1 MGNNFCVNSKSKNKD
16 FEQSRSRTSTSNGKS
31 VGQQS
36 KARDRRCTVADEE
49 IVMTKIRLQMERIE
63 DRIEALKKKE
73 LEVDQQL
80 RQLMG
85 EKKKEE
91 CFHCLVKKKN
101 IRRLIKDNRTKVDFL
116 DKQMMN
122 IENSVNELGF
132 VNAVKDSNRVIE
144 KLNSEMDIEE
154 IHLAKQL
161 QEEGKVRREELMDL
175 LEDEEDDE
183 LRRQLDD
190 IEKAMIDQAMSKLSS
205 GGSKTGSSLPTA
217 ERPRSDL
224 QSDREALAQ
233 ELGLQTS

>member
-1 MGNNFCVNSKSKNKD
+1 MGNNFCVNSKGKNKD
-16 FEQSRSRTSTSNGKS
+16 FEQSRSRTSTSNGRPAKPTT
-31 VGQQS
+31 QTRER
-36 KARDRRCTVADEE
+36 KCTVAEEE
-49 IVMTKIRLQMERIE
+49 IVLTKIRIQM
-63 DRIEALKKKE
+63 DRIEERIADLKRKE
-73 LEVDQQL
+73 AAVD
-80 RQLMG
+80 RQLG
-85 EKKKEE
+85 ELVAQKKKEE

-101 IRRLIKDNRTKVDFL
+101 IRRLIKENRSKVEFL

-144 KLNSEMDIEE
+144 KLNSEMDLEE

-190 IEKAMIDQAMSKLSS
+190 IEKAMVEQAMSKLSGTAGKNSS
-205 GGSKTGSSLPTA
+205 GLAGG

-224 QSDREALAQ
+224 QSDRDELAR